1 MFFTIPKRYKNGIIL
16 VALLR
21 NKLREW
27 NTRSLK
33 REFLRG
39 TVSDPEIED
48 DYYRIE
54 KNFKSIEDFCTRPPF
69 KFFVKNGDEIKVFN
83 DGPEIFYDADKNRVC
98 FHQVELYPVP
108 KSIKKRFYTVRYQI
122 FVD

>member
-69 KFFVKNGDEIKVFN
+69 KFFVKNGWSVF
-83 DGPEIFYDADKNRVC
+83 RL
-98 FHQVELYPVP
+98 Q
-108 KSIKKRFYTVRYQI
+108 
-122 FVD
+122 

>member
-1 MFFTIPKRYKNGIIL
+1 MFLTIPKKYKNGIIL

-27 NTRSLK
+27 NITN
-33 REFLRG
+33 LRKELRQG
-39 TVSDPEIED
+39 KVRDYEIED

-69 KFFVKNGDEIKVFN
+69 KFVVKRGGEINVFN
-83 DGPEIFYDADKNRVC
+83 DGPEIYFDADKNKVV
-98 FHQVELYPVP
+98 FNPVDLYPVP
-108 KSIKKRFYTVRYQI
+108 QSIKKRFYKVCHIIR
-122 FVD
+122 